1 MEFLADIHTK
11 AVHFPIALL
20 ITYSFLE
27 IIGII
32 FKKKLFTQS
41 AFVVLITGII
51 GIFLSVLSG
60 NQAFEAYQYWNETSS
75 NIFNSHQFYA
85 NFTTWFFV
93 FITALRTFLVVK
105 KKFNGVFKY
114 LFILFAMIGIFF
126 IYKTAE
132 YGGEL
137 INKFGVGTEYKNEQM
152 QNNF

>member
-11 AVHFPIALL
+11 VVHFPIALL

-32 FKKKLFTQS
+32 FSKKLFTQS
-41 AFVVLITGII
+41 AFVVLIAGII
-51 GIFLSVLSG
+51 GIFIAVLTG
-60 NQAFEAYQYWNETSS
+60 NQAFEAYQHWDEASS

-85 NFTTWFFV
+85 NITIWFFV
-93 FITALRTFLVVK
+93 FVTVFRTFLVVK
-105 KKFNGVFKY
+105 KKFNGVIKY
-114 LFILFAMIGIFF
+114 LFILFALIGIFF

-132 YGGEL
+132 YGGEM
-137 INKFGVGTEYKNEQM
+137 INKFGIGTEYKNEQM